1 MKKYRYCFLLLL
13 GLVLVVLIAS
23 LLFIPGRLDEE
34 TETQTESVTLPEETG
49 EDICRILLTGESEAP
64 DLSALERALAPRF
77 YGLTLVD
84 RTRLPR
90 DLWHRRGEDNL
101 TGLFLE
107 EMWQLCQKDPED
119 PVSQLAARFGLAA
132 LENGEDAAL

>member
-49 EDICRILLTGESEAP
+49 ETVKEDQIVINQEQVQPSVTEENYLLVSE
-64 DLSALERALAPRF
+64 DGFLLVFGKIGRAH
-77 YGLTLVD
+77 V
-84 RTRLPR
+84 
-90 DLWHRRGEDNL
+90 
-101 TGLFLE
+101 
-107 EMWQLCQKDPED
+107 
-119 PVSQLAARFGLAA
+119 
-132 LENGEDAAL
+132 

>member
-49 EDICRILLTGESEAP
+49 ETVEEDQIVINQEQVQPSVTEENYLLVSEDGFLLVFGRNPSEICLYTHIPLAEFPGEEQDKLRQGIWFGAMEEIYSY
-64 DLSALERALAPRF
+64 LES
-77 YGLTLVD
+77 YT
-84 RTRLPR
+84 
-90 DLWHRRGEDNL
+90 
-101 TGLFLE
+101 
-107 EMWQLCQKDPED
+107 
-119 PVSQLAARFGLAA
+119 S
-132 LENGEDAAL
+132 